1 MKNLILNT
9 KLFLMALVA
18 VFALSCSGEDGN
30 DGAPGEK
37 EPAGTDGANGNA
49 NVSFLTYD
57 ISSVNGTYHDQFVPE
72 ITANVLEND
81 VILGYVVPSNNTSLP
96 LPAIGDYLDFSIAVF
111 ISSENYSLDF
121 VDRFDGSSYNINAGD
136 LNELKVVI
144 IESTS
149 NTSGRSAT
157 SGSTSKENIVLELK
171 NANVDISDYDA
182 VLTYYGLTNK

>member
-1 MKNLILNT
+1 
-9 KLFLMALVA
+9 MALVA

-30 DGAPGEK
+30 DGAPGEQG
-37 EPAGTDGANGNA
+37 PAGTDGANGNA

-157 SGSTSKENIVLELK
+157 SGSTSKENILLELK